1 MRILLLVFAALCPF
15 GNMSAAD
22 KYSME
27 EGFADANGLLIYYLQ
42 VGAGQPLVI
51 LHGGPGSSHEY
62 LLPSLLPLTRD
73 NRLIFIDE
81 RGSGRSQKIED
92 PSGYTV
98 ENMVEDVEGVRVS
111 LGLGK
116 INLIDGNLK
125 SVEYTD
131 RLGILHV
138 PTLIVVGDHDECDPT
153 LSREMNT
160 LIPGSKLT
168 VLPKSGHLTFVD
180 QNEMFLRAVGDFVK

>member
-1 MRILLLVFAALCPF
+1 LALEKTGLYGKRKDYEKSRYPEAYMKAAW
-15 GNMSAAD
+15 G
-22 KYSME
+22 
-27 EGFADANGLLIYYLQ
+27 EGYFPYLYQ
-42 VGAGQPLVI
+42 NHPDPNYDPL
-51 LHGGPGSSHEY
+51 
-62 LLPSLLPLTRD
+62 
-73 NRLIFIDE
+73 
-81 RGSGRSQKIED
+81 ED
-92 PSGYTV
+92 
-98 ENMVEDVEGVRVS
+98 
-111 LGLGK
+111 GK
-116 INLIDGNLK
+116 ISWDVYRAMWGSHGEFIIDGNLK